1 VSATTTPRSAGG
13 TSRRPSIA
21 PKASLVVPI
30 VLLLMSIG
38 TSALAVVAAVT
49 FTDSL
54 GVKGTARA
62 LWVVGAWA
70 LAVIGIVS
78 VLVPAVRGIERTLRS
93 RHLRRQNHHDDAR
106 IAATQARDLAWW
118 TGGLALT
125 VAIVAFVVWFLSIDA
140 GIIRQTFLDGDL
152 LWNRV
157 TLNEIKKGFWLN
169 VKLFVASE
177 ILVLVFGLVIA
188 LIRMFPGRP
197 GTPLRF
203 LAIAY
208 TDVFRGFPAIVVI
221 YLFVLGM
228 QTAGLPER
236 VPIFSGFSREDK
248 LFWLGV
254 TALTLVYSAYVA
266 EVYRAGLDS
275 VHWSQTAGARSLGLS
290 WFQTMRHVVVP
301 QAVRR
306 IIPPLLN
313 DFIGLQ
319 KDTALLSVIGFLE
332 VLGRTRII
340 ANNKFN
346 LSPIVGAGIAFL
358 LITIPLARFTDVLIK
373 RDQERMRAGGG

>member
-1 VSATTTPRSAGG
+1 
-13 TSRRPSIA
+13 
-21 PKASLVVPI
+21 
-30 VLLLMSIG
+30 
-38 TSALAVVAAVT
+38 
-49 FTDSL
+49 
-54 GVKGTARA
+54 
-62 LWVVGAWA
+62 
-70 LAVIGIVS
+70 
-78 VLVPAVRGIERTLRS
+78 
-93 RHLRRQNHHDDAR
+93 
-106 IAATQARDLAWW
+106 
-118 TGGLALT
+118 
-125 VAIVAFVVWFLSIDA
+125 
-140 GIIRQTFLDGDL
+140 
-152 LWNRV
+152 
-157 TLNEIKKGFWLN
+157 
-169 VKLFVASE
+169 
-177 ILVLVFGLVIA
+177 
-188 LIRMFPGRP
+188 MFPGRP
-197 GTPLRF
+197 GRPLRF

-236 VPIFSGFSREDK
+236 IPVFSGFSREDK

-358 LITIPLARFTDVLIK
+358 VITIPLARFTDVLMK

>member
-1 VSATTTPRSAGG
+1 VSATATPRSAGG
-13 TSRRPSIA
+13 TIRRPSIA

-30 VLLLMSIG
+30 ALLLVAVG
-38 TSALAVVAAVT
+38 TSALAVVAATT

-54 GVKGTARA
+54 GVKGTART
-62 LWVVGAWA
+62 LWVLGAWV
-70 LAVIGIVS
+70 LAVAGIVS
-78 VLVPAVRGIERTLRS
+78 IVVPAVRGIERTIRS
-93 RHLRRQNHHDDAR
+93 RRQRSQSHHDDAR

-118 TGGLALT
+118 TGGMALT
-125 VAIVAFVVWFLSIDA
+125 VAIVSFVVWFLSIDA
-140 GIIRQTFLDGDL
+140 GVVRQTFLDGDL
-152 LWNRV
+152 LWNRI

-169 VKLFVASE
+169 VRLFVAAE
-177 ILVLVFGLVIA
+177 ILVLIFGLVIA

-197 GTPLRF
+197 GKPLRF

-266 EVYRAGLDS
+266 EVYRAGIDS

-340 ANNKFN
+340 ANNRFN
-346 LSPIVGAGIAFL
+346 LSPIVGGGIAFL

>member
-1 VSATTTPRSAGG
+1 VTVTPAQVSPGG
-13 TSRRPSIA
+13 TGRRVSTA
-21 PKASLVVPI
+21 PRAPLVTPL
-30 VLLLMSIG
+30 VLLVMAAG
-38 TSALAVVAAVT
+38 ASALAVVAAST
-49 FTDSL
+49 FTESL
-54 GVKGTARA
+54 GVEGLART
-62 LWVVGAWA
+62 LWVTGVWV
-70 LAVIGIVS
+70 LAAAGVAS
-78 VLVPAVRGIERTLRS
+78 VLVPAVRGLERTLRS
-93 RHLRRQNHHDDAR
+93 RRLRAAGNHDAAR
-106 IAATQARDLAWW
+106 IAATEARDLSWW
-118 TGGLALT
+118 TGGMALT
-125 VAIVAFVVWFLSIDA
+125 VAIVAFLVWFLSIDA
-140 GIIRQTFLDGDL
+140 GIIRRTFLDGDL
-152 LWNRV
+152 LWNSL
-157 TLNEIKKGFWLN
+157 TLSEIRKGFWLN
-169 VKLFVASE
+169 VKLFVTAE
-177 ILVLVFGLVIA
+177 ILVLFFGLVIA

-197 GTPLRF
+197 GKPLRF

-228 QTAGLPER
+228 QTAGLPELIP
-236 VPIFSGFSREDK
+236 VFSGFSRADK

-254 TALTLVYSAYVA
+254 MALTLVYSAYVA
-266 EVYRAGLDS
+266 EVYRSGLDG

-290 WFQTMRHVVVP
+290 WIQTMRHVVVP

-306 IIPPLLN
+306 IMPPLLN

-340 ANNKFN
+340 ANNQFN

-358 LITIPLARFTDVLIK
+358 VITIPLARLTDWLIK